1 MNVFLLDSRKKAEV
15 IEVKDLNEIDE
26 EEVQRILQVI
36 HVEK

>member
-1 MNVFLLDSRKKAEV
+1 MNVFLLDRRKKAEV